1 MNATKE
7 LTDPR
12 NRRHYSIL
20 ITDDDQD
27 CRETLREIVEL
38 QGFHAIL
45 AGSGE
50 EAIDIVRDVA
60 IHLAL
65 LDMHMPTMT
74 GLEVI
79 RVARQFRSP
88 LPAILVTGDAS
99 ETVVRQ
105 AQQQQVY
112 SVIPKPV
119 SKNIVLYTILRA
131 LTRFYGDA
139 VHGSEGDNDGSHNQ
153 PEHS

>member
-1 MNATKE
+1 MTAIKE
-7 LTDPR
+7 LKEPR
-12 NRRHYSIL
+12 RKRDYSIL
-20 ITDDDQD
+20 ITDDDKD

-38 QGFHAIL
+38 QGFHTIL
-45 AGSGE
+45 AKSGE
-50 EAIDIVRDVA
+50 EAVDILRDVS

-65 LDMHMPTMT
+65 LDMHLPSMT

-79 RVARQFRSP
+79 RVARQFYCS
-88 LPAILVTGDAS
+88 LPVILVTGDAS

-119 SKNIVLYTILRA
+119 SKSIVLYTILRA
-131 LTRFYGDA
+131 LTRFYGDVDA
-139 VHGSEGDNDGSHNQ
+139 SGQEQ
-153 PEHS
+153 APEQG